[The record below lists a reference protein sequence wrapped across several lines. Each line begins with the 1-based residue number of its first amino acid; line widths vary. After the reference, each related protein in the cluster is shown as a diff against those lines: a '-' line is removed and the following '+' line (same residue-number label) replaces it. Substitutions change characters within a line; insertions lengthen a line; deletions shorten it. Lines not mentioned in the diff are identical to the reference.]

1 MVTLASTHPTLL
13 DVTKRLDPNG
23 KIDRIAEYL
32 TQVNPVLEDGVW
44 IEANQTASHRTT
56 IRTGLPG
63 LTWRKLYG
71 GVQPTK
77 STTTQ
82 VTDSIGMLEAVA
94 EVDAALVE
102 LNSNAAEFRY
112 SEELAFQEAMAQELA
127 SKTFN
132 ANEGQQPETFNGLKV
147 RFNDRNALNAENLIN
162 ASATANG
169 GPGSANN
176 GTTTCWSIFLVGW
189 GPNTCHYIFPK
200 GGMAGLKMNDLGKV
214 MTENIDGANGRAMIY
229 RSHYRWDCGL
239 SLRDWRYVVRIHGIQ
254 ASTLTKNAASG
265 NDLIDLMSQA
275 TFLPPSLSGARFVF
289 YVNRSIMSFL
299 TRQIANKVANSTLT
313 METVGGKPV
322 MMFMGIPVK
331 RCDALAPLEQKV
343 GTD

>member
-1 MVTLASTHPTLL
+1 MATLATTHPTLL
-13 DVTKRLDPNG
+13 DVTKRTDPMG

-32 TQVNPVLEDGVW
+32 NQVNPILDDGVW
-44 IEANQTASHRTT
+44 IEANQVASHRTT
-56 IRTGLPG
+56 IRTGLPS

-71 GVQPTK
+71 GVQPSK

-94 EVDAALVE
+94 EVDAALAE
-102 LNSNAAEFRY
+102 LNNNAAEFRY
-112 SEELAFQEAMAQELA
+112 SEELAFQEAMAQELS

-132 ANEGQQPETFNGLKV
+132 ANEGTQPETFNGLKV
-147 RFNDRNALNAENLIN
+147 RFNDRNALNAENLLN
-162 ASATANG
+162 ASATING

-176 GTTTCWSIFLVGW
+176 GLTRCWSIFLVGW
-189 GPNTCHYIFPK
+189 GPNTCHYIYPK
-200 GGMAGLKMNDLGKV
+200 GSKAGLQYTDLGRV

-239 SLRDWRYVVRIHGIQ
+239 SLRDWRYVVRIHGID
-254 ASTLTKNAASG
+254 STTLTKSSASG
-265 NDLIDLMSQA
+265 ADLIDLMSQA
-275 TFLPPSLSGARFVF
+275 TFLPPSLAAARFVF
-289 YVNRSIMSFL
+289 YVNRSVLSFL
-299 TRQIANKVANSTLT
+299 SRQISNKIAASTLT
-313 METVGGKPV
+313 WEMVGGKRV

-331 RCDALAPLEQKV
+331 QTDALAPLETKV